1 VKSPPHE
8 PYVLQ
13 ASMSIIQERSFYVP
27 IYALKMTHA
36 LISSEPTQVPTPR
49 FCGDP
54 RVLKYFDIYASQ
66 DDLLIEHGSADGN
79 SNLASPLSL
88 FSHLLVILLDLL
100 PSPIARHTLI
110 SYLYSIIVFYC
121 AQLPQYHSIL

>member
-1 VKSPPHE
+1 M
-8 PYVLQ
+8 
-13 ASMSIIQERSFYVP
+13 A
-27 IYALKMTHA
+27 HA
-36 LISSEPTQVPTPR
+36 FISSEPTQVPTPR

-66 DDLLIEHGSADGN
+66 DDLFVEHGSADGN

-100 PSPIARHTLI
+100 PSPIARQTLI
-110 SYLYSIIVFYC
+110 NYLYFIIVFYS
-121 AQLPQYHSIL
+121 AQLP

>member
-1 VKSPPHE
+1 
-8 PYVLQ
+8 
-13 ASMSIIQERSFYVP
+13 M
-27 IYALKMTHA
+27 
-36 LISSEPTQVPTPR
+36 ISSEPFQVPNPR

-66 DDLLIEHGSADGN
+66 DDLLVEHGSADGN

-100 PSPIARHTLI
+100 PSPIARQTLI
-110 SYLYSIIVFYC
+110 NYLYFIIVFYS
-121 AQLPQYHSIL
+121 AQLP

>member
-1 VKSPPHE
+1 MV
-8 PYVLQ
+8 
-13 ASMSIIQERSFYVP
+13 
-27 IYALKMTHA
+27 HA
-36 LISSEPTQVPTPR
+36 MISSEPFQVPNPR

-66 DDLLIEHGSADGN
+66 DDLLVEHGSADGN

-100 PSPIARHTLI
+100 PSPIAR
-110 SYLYSIIVFYC
+110 
-121 AQLPQYHSIL
+121 